1 MDFEQ
6 VLESLTQAELDN
18 VVKESLKLHNKATS
32 PAIKQVLASCYSE
45 ARLHQKLR
53 DGQSKA
59 DSNKDWEEYQ
69 AHEIAIDKAIS
80 EKALKK
86 YPTADLITFYGQLK
100 SQISEWPYSDNRI
113 YASLLEEKFL
123 MVDMELRRRKTLY
136 KPDAWDVF
144 GFEF

>member
-1 MDFEQ
+1 MGFEQ
-6 VLESLTQAELDN
+6 VLESLTEAELDN
-18 VVKESLKLHNKATS
+18 VVKESLKLYNKALT
-32 PAIKQVLASCYSE
+32 PEIKQVLASCYRE

-59 DSNKDWEEYQ
+59 
-69 AHEIAIDKAIS
+69 

-86 YPTADLITFYGQLK
+86 YPTADLITFYHQLK
-100 SQISEWPYSDNRI
+100 SQISDYPYSDNNL

-123 MVDMELRRRKTLY
+123 MVDTELRRRKTLY
-136 KPDAWDVF
+136 KPDDWEGF